1 MRVQVLPLERFSHR
15 KLIEGLAPIV
25 IQGLASAG
33 HHDGGQLRQD
43 DQRQCNRDR
52 SADAGSDLC
61 EGHQMQS
68 IGGRQARDVAGAALA
83 AVAGVHDR
91 RFDRVH
97 AQQPLWRPS

>member
-61 EGHQMQS
+61 EGHQLQS
-68 IGGRQARDVAGAALA
+68 IGGRHELGCDRGAQSERQA
-83 AVAGVHDR
+83 
-91 RFDRVH
+91 
-97 AQQPLWRPS
+97 